1 MTNPQDFTKAFT
13 DMMAGFPTDT
23 TAMTGMFRNSAA
35 LGEKM
40 SKVALDAAER
50 SAELSNKWT
59 RETLSKLGQVT
70 VARQDPADYTKA
82 MTDFASASIETAA
95 EHVAAFAEIAKKAQL
110 DTVELLMSAGKD
122 AQEDAS
128 AAMKKAGAEMT
139 GMARKTASKAA

>member
-1 MTNPQDFTKAFT
+1 
-13 DMMAGFPTDT
+13 
-23 TAMTGMFRNSAA
+23 
-35 LGEKM
+35 
-40 SKVALDAAER
+40 
-50 SAELSNKWT
+50 
-59 RETLSKLGQVT
+59 
-70 VARQDPADYTKA
+70 